1 VKLYVISSIGT
12 EGTTETV
19 IESDNRGVKGGKVP
33 EHVLAYARTV
43 AATVNAQRVEV
54 GTYVPPLLTG
64 KGVGRVGQVTW
75 LHTETL

>member
-1 VKLYVISSIGT
+1 MKLYIISSIGT

-43 AATVNAQRVEV
+43 AASVNAQRVEV
-54 GTYVPPLLTG
+54 GSYVPPLLTG
-64 KGVGRVGQVTW
+64 DGIKWVGQVTW